1 MVNIAKPIMGEDELK
16 GIKEVLDSGMLAQG
30 KVVDDFEK
38 EFSKYLDVEYS
49 KAVSNGTAALDIAIK
64 SLDIG
69 KGDKVITT
77 PFSFIAS
84 SNCVLFQN
92 AEPIFADIKEDTFNL
107 DPDLVEEKIDNDTKA
122 ILVVHLFGQP
132 ADMNA
137 FLDIA
142 RDNDLYLI
150 EDCAQAHGAEYAGRK
165 VGTFGDVGTFSFYPT
180 KNMTT
185 GEGGMIVT
193 DDEELAEKADLLRDH
208 GQREKY
214 THNMLGY
221 NLRLTNIAAAI
232 GRAQLEKL
240 DGWNEKRIENAENLT
255 CGIDK
260 IHGLTAPKV
269 SEDVK
274 HVFHQYIIKVEDE
287 YPLNRDE
294 LIERLQENDVG
305 TAVHYPKIIPE
316 QPIYAENGYSA
327 NGYTNALKSAR
338 RVLSLPIH
346 PSVSESDIKKML
358 RILDISN

>member
-132 ADMNA
+132 
-137 FLDIA
+137 
-142 RDNDLYLI
+142 LI
-150 EDCAQAHGAEYAGRK
+150 
-165 VGTFGDVGTFSFYPT
+165 
-180 KNMTT
+180 
-185 GEGGMIVT
+185 
-193 DDEELAEKADLLRDH
+193 
-208 GQREKY
+208 
-214 THNMLGY
+214 
-221 NLRLTNIAAAI
+221 
-232 GRAQLEKL
+232 
-240 DGWNEKRIENAENLT
+240 
-255 CGIDK
+255 
-260 IHGLTAPKV
+260 
-269 SEDVK
+269 
-274 HVFHQYIIKVEDE
+274 
-287 YPLNRDE
+287 
-294 LIERLQENDVG
+294 
-305 TAVHYPKIIPE
+305 
-316 QPIYAENGYSA
+316 
-327 NGYTNALKSAR
+327 
-338 RVLSLPIH
+338 
-346 PSVSESDIKKML
+346 
-358 RILDISN
+358 